1 MTDGEEIP
9 RYAEMNRLDGQVHVV
24 IGTGVGGIGFHAAH
38 ALAAAGA
45 KVFCVDVDPAAARE
59 TARQVGGEF
68 GCCDVTQAGEV
79 ERILGEA
86 ERRLGRIDG
95 VTNVVGVAVFKPF
108 AESSDDEWDWQQ
120 EIVLRH
126 AFRTL
131 RAAIPHLEKAGGGS
145 LSFVS
150 SVAGLNGAP
159 SNGIY
164 GLFKA
169 AMMSM
174 VRSAA
179 IELGPAGIRVN
190 AVAPGATLT
199 PRLMATQSPQMRDAV
214 IRATPLRKA
223 AQPSDIA
230 AALLFLASP
239 LAGHVTGQT
248 IVVDG
253 GCGLMNWREL
263 SGAGIPPGTEPAGTP
278 Q

>member
-1 MTDGEEIP
+1 
-9 RYAEMNRLDGQVHVV
+9 V

-38 ALAAAGA
+38 ALASAGA
-45 KVFCVDVDPAAARE
+45 KVFCVDVDPAAAQE

-68 GCCDVTQAGEV
+68 GCCDVTQAGEID
-79 ERILGEA
+79 RILGEA
-86 ERRLGRIDG
+86 ERRFGRIDG
-95 VTNVVGVAVFKPF
+95 VTNVVGMAVFKPF
-108 AESSDDEWDWQQ
+108 AESSDDDWDWQQ

-131 RAAIPHLEKAGGGS
+131 RAAIPRLEKAGGGS

-190 AVAPGATLT
+190 AVAPGATKT
-199 PRLMATQSPQMRDAV
+199 PRLMATQSPQMRESV

-223 AQPSDIA
+223 AEPSDIA

-239 LAGHVTGQT
+239 MAGHVTGQT

-263 SGAGIPPGTEPAGTP
+263 SGAGIPLRS
-278 Q
+278 